1 MKELNNGDVRWF
13 FDEDTEKAYEVR
25 IDKKESPDGFWNP
38 WYWGTV
44 IETGKESIF
53 EQRFLYKSK
62 EEAIKVFTEE
72 LEADIKER
80 ENDLKEIIEE
90 QTKLIK
96 KQKALLE
103 KLKECENEKRNT

>member
-25 IDKKESPDGFWNP
+25 IDKKESPDGFWKP

-62 EEAIKVFTEE
+62 EEAVERFSEKLKEYIK
-72 LEADIKER
+72 DD
-80 ENDLKEIIEE
+80 ENDLKEIVEE
-90 QTKLIK
+90 MTARIK
-96 KQKALLE
+96 KQKALLK
-103 KLKECENEKRNT
+103 KLKECENV